1 MRVYTHTHKYVAQ
14 IISLKVST
22 FAKKTNPHT
31 HKISIEENQTSAQM
45 LWSYLL
51 CWLNANLQTSSKRFV
66 WVQLQR
72 SCYYKWAIMS
82 STPLLKRWDFPKRI
96 WFPGLVSVLSLTN
109 RGGSAQH
116 STFCWVLGSFFYRL
130 ILTVHI
136 RFAETHTVQFHPQ
149 SLHLLR
155 SSCFRDSN
163 ENSDRWDGQIISFK
177 IALFILKC

>member
-1 MRVYTHTHKYVAQ
+1 M
-14 IISLKVST
+14 ST

-45 LWSYLL
+45 LWSWLL

-66 WVQLQR
+66 RVQLQR

-82 STPLLKRWDFPKRI
+82 STSLLKRWGFPKRM
-96 WFPGLVSVLSLTN
+96 WFPGLVSALAPWLIFTLAN
-109 RGGSAQH
+109 RGGSAQY
-116 STFCWVLGSFFYRL
+116 STFCWVWGSFYDRL

-149 SLHLLR
+149 SLHFLR